1 VVFKF
6 YAKRSLRNANHYT
19 DRRRIAVACDN
30 TTPDSGLTDTCISI
44 AHGALPQWWLS
55 PAITLNGASAG
66 ATANPPPAVNVAN
79 VTFHRTGADSAL
91 PAGTSGVLIA
101 VYACVPGLAMNPADA
116 SKVKQLGATGTV
128 YVPLSQAA
136 AGADTSL
143 SGVGKAINWTAS
155 TDPTTPD
162 GPGHKC
168 LVAVAYPD
176 SETPDPVCFHQAG
189 GPGAADQHY
198 AQLNIAIEPVP
209 MHAKRPWM
217 FRTFTINPDRAA
229 DAPARLRVE
238 ADVDPHPDVIK
249 ILLPALKAASG
260 YKRVATRPPKSFVLQ
275 LPEFPKAVTRDPMR
289 SSPPSRIMG
298 LPEIKSGPN
307 PSHEVDVKLHAG
319 QIATINFTADFSS
332 STPGDAHIFH
342 LTHTRSDGRVIGG
355 LTLAAVVH

>member
-1 VVFKF
+1 
-6 YAKRSLRNANHYT
+6 
-19 DRRRIAVACDN
+19 VACDN
-30 TTPDSGLTDTCISI
+30 TAPDPGLTDTCISI

-66 ATANPPPAVNVAN
+66 ATANPNPTVNAVN
-79 VTFHRTGADSAL
+79 VTFHRAGADCTL
-91 PAGTSGVLIA
+91 PAGTSGVVVS

-116 SKVKQLGATGTV
+116 SKVTLLGSSAFI
-128 YVPLSQAA
+128 PLAQAA

-143 SGVGKAINWTAS
+143 SGTSNAINWTAS
-155 TDPTTPD
+155 TDPTKPD

-209 MHAKRPWM
+209 MHAERPWM

-229 DAPARLRVE
+229 VALARLRAE
-238 ADVDPHPDVIK
+238 ADIDPHPGVIE
-249 ILLPALKAASG
+249 ILLPALKATPG
-260 YKRVATRPPKSFVLQ
+260 YKRVARRPPRSFALQ
-275 LPEFPKAVTRDPMR
+275 LPDFPDAVTRDR
-289 SSPPSRIMG
+289 TQSSLPSRIMG
-298 LPEIKSGPN
+298 LLRIKSGSN
-307 PSHEVDVKLHAG
+307 PSHEIDVKLHAG
-319 QIATINFTADFSS
+319 QIATINFSADFSS